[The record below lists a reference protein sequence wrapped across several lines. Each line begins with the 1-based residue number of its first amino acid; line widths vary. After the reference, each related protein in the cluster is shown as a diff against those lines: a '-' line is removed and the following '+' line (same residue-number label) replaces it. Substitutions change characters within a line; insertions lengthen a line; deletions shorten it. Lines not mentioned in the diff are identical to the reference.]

1 MSTTRPQLPQEF
13 VAAHK
18 RRRMID
24 AMSELCSEQG
34 YEATKIADV
43 VRRAH
48 VARKT
53 LYDNFAGKEELFL
66 AAFDTTL
73 ADAEAEIAV
82 ACESI
87 PAAEWEART
96 EAGLRALLEYVAA
109 NPAAARLALVEAPAA
124 SPASAARYEAA
135 LDGFIA
141 RLRNAAPPGSGRP
154 ATLEE
159 ALAGGTIWIIQRQ
172 VRRGRAA
179 DAADLLPEL
188 ADFVVSPYRNVG
200 KR

>member
-1 MSTTRPQLPQEF
+1 MSATRPQLPPEF

-24 AMSELCSEQG
+24 AMAELCAEQG

-53 LYDNFAGKEELFL
+53 LYDNFSGKEELFL

-73 ADAEAEIAV
+73 ADAEAEV
-82 ACESI
+82 AEACDAI
-87 PAAEWEART
+87 DPAEWEART
-96 EAGLRALLEYVAA
+96 ESGLRALLEFIAA
-109 NPAAARLALVEAPAA
+109 HPDTSRLALIEAPAA
-124 SPASAARYEAA
+124 SPTSAARYEAA
-135 LDGFIA
+135 LEGFIV
-141 RLRNAAPPGSGRP
+141 RLREAAPPGPGRP

-159 ALAGGTIWIIQRQ
+159 ALVGGTVWIVQRQ
-172 VRRGRAA
+172 VRRGAVA
-179 DAADLLPEL
+179 DAPGLLPEL
-188 ADFVVSPYRNVG
+188 TEFVVSPYRSVG

>member
-1 MSTTRPQLPQEF
+1 VSATRPQLPQEF

-24 AMSELCSEQG
+24 AMAALCAEQG

-43 VRRAH
+43 VRRAR

-53 LYDNFAGKEELFL
+53 LYDNFSGKEELFL

-73 ADAEAEIAV
+73 ADAEAEV
-82 ACESI
+82 VEACDAI
-87 PAAEWEART
+87 DPAEWETRA
-96 EAGLRALLEYVAA
+96 EAGLRALLEFIAA
-109 NPAAARLALVEAPAA
+109 HPAAARLVLIEAPAA
-124 SPASAARYEAA
+124 GLTSAARYEAA
-135 LDGFIA
+135 LEGFIV
-141 RLRNAAPPGSGRP
+141 RLRAAAPPAPSRP

-159 ALAGGTIWIIQRQ
+159 ALVGGTVWVMQRQ
-172 VRRGRAA
+172 VRRGAAA
-179 DAADLLPEL
+179 DAPELLPEL
-188 ADFVVSPYRNVG
+188 TEFVLSPYRSVG

>member
-1 MSTTRPQLPQEF
+1 VSAMRPQLPPEF

-24 AMSELCSEQG
+24 AMSELCAEQG

-53 LYDNFAGKEELFL
+53 LYDNFSGKEALFL

-73 ADAEAEIAV
+73 TDADAAV
-82 ACESI
+82 AEACEAI
-87 PAAEWEART
+87 EADSWKGRT
-96 EAGLRALLEYVAA
+96 EAGLGALLEFVAA
-109 NPAAARLALVEAPAA
+109 NPAAARLCLVEAPAA
-124 SPASAARYEAA
+124 TPASAARYEATIESYI
-135 LDGFIA
+135 G
-141 RLRNAAPPGSGRP
+141 RLREGAPALPSRP

-159 ALAGGTIWIIQRQ
+159 ALVGGTVWIVQRQ
-172 VRRGRAA
+172 IRRGAA
-179 DAADLLPEL
+179 TDAADLLPEL
-188 ADFVVSPYRNVG
+188 TEFVISPYRDVG

>member
-1 MSTTRPQLPQEF
+1 MTGGRPQLPREF
-13 VAAHK
+13 VTAHK
-18 RRRMID
+18 RRRMVE
-24 AMSELCSEQG
+24 AMSELCAEQG

-53 LYDNFAGKEELFL
+53 LYDNFSGKEELFL
-66 AAFDTTL
+66 AAFD
-73 ADAEAEIAV
+73 AAMAEAEAEAAA
-82 ACESI
+82 ACGTV

-96 EAGLRALLEYVAA
+96 EAGLRALLGYVAA
-109 NPAAARLALVEAPAA
+109 NPAAARLALIEAPGA
-124 SPASAARYEAA
+124 SPAAASRFDAA

-141 RLRNAAPPGSGRP
+141 RLRESAPASPGRP

-159 ALAGGTIWIIQRQ
+159 ALVGGTVWIVQRQ
-172 VRRGRAA
+172 VRNGGAEGAVR
-179 DAADLLPEL
+179 LLAEL
-188 ADFVVSPYRNVG
+188 TEFIISPYRGVG

>member
-1 MSTTRPQLPQEF
+1 VSTTRPQLPPEF

-24 AMSELCSEQG
+24 AMAELCAGQG

-53 LYDNFAGKEELFL
+53 LYDNFAGKEDLFL
-66 AAFDTTL
+66 ATFDTTL
-73 ADAEAEIAV
+73 ADAEAAV
-82 ACESI
+82 AEACDAI
-87 PAAEWEART
+87 PDRAWEGRT

-109 NPAAARLALVEAPAA
+109 NPAAARLVLVEAPAA
-124 SPASAARYEAA
+124 SPASAAHHATA
-135 LDGFIA
+135 LDGFIV
-141 RLRNAAPPGSGRP
+141 RLREAVPPGPGRP

-159 ALAGGTIWIIQRQ
+159 ALVGGTVWILQRQ
-172 VRRGRAA
+172 VRDGRAA
-179 DAADLLPEL
+179 EAVNLLPEL
-188 ADFVVSPYRNVG
+188 TEFLVSPYRSVG

>member
-1 MSTTRPQLPQEF
+1 MSATRPQLPQEF

-24 AMSELCSEQG
+24 AMAELCSEQG

-53 LYDNFAGKEELFL
+53 LYDNFSGKEELFL

-73 ADAEAEIAV
+73 ADAEAEVAE
-82 ACESI
+82 ACE
-87 PAAEWEART
+87 PVDADDWEART
-96 EAGLRALLEYVAA
+96 EAGLRVLLEYLAA
-109 NPAAARLALVEAPAA
+109 HPAEAKLCLIEAPAA
-124 SPASAARYEAA
+124 SPESAARYEVA
-135 LDGFIA
+135 LEGFIKQ
-141 RLRNAAPPGSGRP
+141 LREAAPTGAGRP

-159 ALAGGTIWIIQRQ
+159 ALVGGTVWIVQRE
-172 VRRGRAA
+172 VRRDAV
-179 DAADLLPEL
+179 DKAADLLPEL
-188 ADFVVSPYRNVG
+188 AQFVFSPYRDVG

>member
-1 MSTTRPQLPQEF
+1 MSAIRPQLAPEF

-24 AMSELCSEQG
+24 AMSELCAEQG

-53 LYDNFAGKEELFL
+53 LYDNFSGKEELFL

-73 ADAEAEIAV
+73 ADAGSAV
-82 ACESI
+82 A
-87 PAAEWEART
+87 AACDAVAPSDWEART
-96 EAGLRALLEYVAA
+96 EAGLRALLEFVAA
-109 NPAAARLALVEAPAA
+109 RPAAARLCLVEAPAA
-124 SPASAARYEAA
+124 TQVSAARYDAA
-135 LDGFIA
+135 IESYIA
-141 RLRNAAPPGSGRP
+141 RLGEAAPPRPSRP

-159 ALAGGTIWIIQRQ
+159 ALVGGTVWIVQRQ
-172 VRRGRAA
+172 VRRGGAT
-179 DAADLLPEL
+179 DAVDLLPEL
-188 ADFVVSPYRNVG
+188 TEFVISPYRSVG

>member
-1 MSTTRPQLPQEF
+1 MSATRPQIPQEF

-24 AMSELCSEQG
+24 AMAELCAEQG

-53 LYDNFAGKEELFL
+53 LYDNFSGKEELFL
-66 AAFDTTL
+66 AAFDATQT
-73 ADAEAEIAV
+73 AAEAELTQACDPIAT
-82 ACESI
+82 EDWQ
-87 PAAEWEART
+87 ERT
-96 EAGLRALLEYVAA
+96 KAGLGAVLDFVAA
-109 NPAAARLALVEAPAA
+109 NPAEAKLWLVEAPAA
-124 SPASAARYEAA
+124 TPESSTRYLAA
-135 LDGFIA
+135 LEGFIA
-141 RLRNAAPPGSGRP
+141 RLREAAPAGPERP

-159 ALAGGTIWIIQRQ
+159 SLIGGVIWIIQRE
-172 VRRGRAA
+172 VRNDTAA
-179 DAADLLPEL
+179 KAPELLPEL
-188 ADFVVSPYRNVG
+188 GEFLISPYRNVE

>member
-1 MSTTRPQLPQEF
+1 VSATRPQIPQEF

-24 AMSELCSEQG
+24 AMAELCAEQG

-53 LYDNFAGKEELFL
+53 LYDNFSGKEELFL
-66 AAFDTTL
+66 AAFDATQ
-73 ADAEAEIAV
+73 ADAEAEVAQ
-82 ACESI
+82 ACE
-87 PAAEWEART
+87 PVPPENWQERT
-96 EAGLRALLEYVAA
+96 KAGLRAVLDFVAA
-109 NPAAARLALVEAPAA
+109 HPAEAKLWLVEAPAA
-124 SPASAARYEAA
+124 TPESSTRYLAA
-135 LDGFIA
+135 LEGFIA
-141 RLRNAAPPGSGRP
+141 RLREAAPEGPDRP

-159 ALAGGTIWIIQRQ
+159 SLIGGVIWIIQRE
-172 VRRGRAA
+172 VRNDTAA
-179 DAADLLPEL
+179 KAPELLPEL
-188 ADFVVSPYRNVG
+188 AEFLISPYRNVE

>member
-1 MSTTRPQLPQEF
+1 VSATRPQLPQSF

-24 AMSELCSEQG
+24 AMAGLCSEQG

-53 LYDNFAGKEELFL
+53 LYDNFSGKEELFL

-73 ADAEAEIAV
+73 ADAEAEV
-82 ACESI
+82 AEACDSLE
-87 PAAEWEART
+87 PAEWEART
-96 EAGLRALLEYVAA
+96 EAGLRALLEFIAA
-109 NPAAARLALVEAPAA
+109 HPEASSLALVEAPAA
-124 SPASAARYEAA
+124 TAASAARYEAA
-135 LDGFIA
+135 LEGFIG
-141 RLRNAAPPGSGRP
+141 RLREAAPPGPGRP

-159 ALAGGTIWIIQRQ
+159 ALVGGTVWIVQRQ
-172 VRRGRAA
+172 VRRGAA
-179 DAADLLPEL
+179 DAAPDLLQEL
-188 ADFVVSPYRNVG
+188 TEFVVSPYRNVG

>member
-1 MSTTRPQLPQEF
+1 VSEMRPQLPPEF

-24 AMSELCSEQG
+24 AMSELCAEHG

-53 LYDNFAGKEELFL
+53 LYDNFSGKEELFL

-73 ADAEAEIAV
+73 TDADAAV
-82 ACESI
+82 AEACEAI
-87 PAAEWEART
+87 EAGGWEGRT
-96 EAGLRALLEYVAA
+96 EAGLGALLEFVAA
-109 NPAAARLALVEAPAA
+109 NPAAARLCLVEAPAA
-124 SPASAARYEAA
+124 TPASTARYEATIESYI
-135 LDGFIA
+135 G
-141 RLRNAAPPGSGRP
+141 RLREGAPPLPSRP

-159 ALAGGTIWIIQRQ
+159 ALVGGTVWIVQRQ
-172 VRRGRAA
+172 IRRGAA
-179 DAADLLPEL
+179 TDATDLLPEL
-188 ADFVVSPYRNVG
+188 TDFVISPYRDVG

>member
-1 MSTTRPQLPQEF
+1 MSATRPQLTQEF

-24 AMSELCSEQG
+24 AMAELCAEQG

-53 LYDNFAGKEELFL
+53 LYDNFSGKEELFL

-73 ADAEAEIAV
+73 VDAEAEV
-82 ACESI
+82 AEACDAIETT
-87 PAAEWEART
+87 EWEARA
-96 EAGLRALLEYVAA
+96 EAGLRALLEFVAA
-109 NPAAARLALVEAPAA
+109 HPDAARLALVEAPAA
-124 SPASAARYEAA
+124 SPTSAARYEAA
-135 LDGFIA
+135 LEGFIA
-141 RLRNAAPPGSGRP
+141 RLREAAPPGPGRP

-159 ALAGGTIWIIQRQ
+159 ALVGGTVWIVQRQ
-172 VRRGRAA
+172 VRRGAA
-179 DAADLLPEL
+179 AEAPDLLPEL
-188 ADFVVSPYRNVG
+188 TEFVVSPYRSVG